1 MKSSLAFSNC
11 TIFLG
16 RGFQKGEE
24 GPNETLFLLEICL
37 SLIRRYIPG
46 SVQKHHFQTLK
57 LNLSII
63 KLFYSQALYFYR
75 LPEQFIESSTAWH
88 AGSSHFSVSEQIKYW
103 QISSFLI

>member
-1 MKSSLAFSNC
+1 
-11 TIFLG
+11 LG

-24 GPNETLFLLEICL
+24 GPNQTLFLLEICL

-46 SVQKHHFQTLK
+46 SVQKQHFQTIK

-63 KLFYSQALYFYR
+63 KPLSSQALYFFR
-75 LPEQFIESSTAWH
+75 LPEQYIASSTAWH
-88 AGSSHFSVSEQIKYW
+88 AVSCRFSDIEQINYW